1 MVSSVSKS
9 CNYEITRA
17 RRVIPTINIAVT
29 GWSGETSEIQDD
41 DGAAVSLLIS
51 PGLPHGGGRLPHHL
65 SSDCDSHQRT
75 ESGWSQSTFSHIW
88 SHRLVTLLTAGKY
101 CHNPSP
107 SPKSKV
113 KFQRTFW
120 CPILLKFSQKT
131 LLTKTNWSELKS
143 ALRFKLKIQFQNSIQ
158 DCDKVES
165 NSSYLLLF

>member
-17 RRVIPTINIAVT
+17 RRVISTINIAVT

-88 SHRLVTLLTAGKY
+88 SHRWVTLLTAGKY
-101 CHNPSP
+101 CHNPSQSP
-107 SPKSKV
+107 SPSKV
-113 KFQRTFW
+113 KRTW
-120 CPILLKFSQKT
+120 SDSILLWAQIFTVDLNNQD
-131 LLTKTNWSELKS
+131 
-143 ALRFKLKIQFQNSIQ
+143 KLIQV
-158 DCDKVES
+158 KVRHFDS
-165 NSSYLLLF
+165 N